1 MGSHREGFRTTRKRH
16 LVEGNAGFACVCVL
30 LYHCTPRG
38 SWQAP
43 RDAVWFLSWEEQ
55 KEAGGGF
62 SSFHSISLAVGI
74 REKVIIVGG

>member
-1 MGSHREGFRTTRKRH
+1 MLH
-16 LVEGNAGFACVCVL
+16 LCVCVL
-30 LYHCTPRG
+30 LYLYTQRG

-43 RDAVWFLSWEEQ
+43 REAVWFLSWGEQ

-62 SSFHSISLAVGI
+62 SSFYSISLGVGI